1 MHIMEGFLPWQWC
14 IVWWIIALPFL
25 IMGIL
30 ELRAMMRKDREYLPL
45 LGVCGA
51 FIFIL
56 SALKLPSV
64 TGSCSHP
71 TGTGLSTMCFGVF
84 ITSIV
89 GAIVLLFQALLLAH
103 GGLSTLGANIVSMAI
118 GGPIAG
124 YAVYRSLKN
133 TKVNIYVTVF
143 LVAAIADLVTYVIT
157 SFELALAYPAQVGG
171 VVASFTAFFVIFA
184 ITQIPLAIVEG
195 CVLALVFKYIV
206 ALKPEI
212 LIKLNVFSEDQIT
225 RARQN
230 DGEVSSTE
238 AGS

>member
-14 IVWWIIALPFL
+14 AVWWIIAIPFL

-103 GGLSTLGANIVSMAI
+103 GGLSTMGANMVSMAI

-124 YAVYRSLKN
+124 YAVYRLLKD

-143 LVAAIADLVTYVIT
+143 IVTAVADLVTYVIT
-157 SFELALAYPAQVGG
+157 SLELALAYPAQVGG
-171 VVASFTAFFVIFA
+171 ILASFEAFFVIFA
-184 ITQIPLAIVEG
+184 ITQVPLAIVEG

-206 ALKPEI
+206 TLKPEI
-212 LIKLNVFSEDQIT
+212 LIKMNVFSEDQINH
-225 RARQN
+225 ARQQN
-230 DGEVSSTE
+230 DEVLSSE
-238 AGS
+238 GQS

>member
-1 MHIMEGFLPWQWC
+1 MEGFLPWQWC
-14 IVWWIIALPFL
+14 IVWWIIAIPFL
-25 IMGIL
+25 IIGLL

-103 GGLSTLGANIVSMAI
+103 GGLSTMGANMVSMAI

-124 YAVYRSLKN
+124 YAIYRLLKD
-133 TKVNIYVTVF
+133 TKVNIYVIVF
-143 LVAAIADLVTYVIT
+143 LVTAVADLVTYVIT
-157 SFELALAYPAQVGG
+157 SLELALAYPAQVGG
-171 VVASFTAFFVIFA
+171 ILASFEAFFAIFA
-184 ITQIPLAIVEG
+184 ITQVPLAIVEG

-206 ALKPEI
+206 QIKPEI
-212 LIKLNVFSEDQIT
+212 LIKLNVFSEDQING
-225 RARQN
+225 ARSN
-230 DGEVSSTE
+230 DE
-238 AGS
+238 AISPAEGRS

>member
-14 IVWWIIALPFL
+14 VIWWIIAIPFL
-25 IMGIL
+25 VMGFIQ
-30 ELRAMMRKDREYLPL
+30 LRSLIRKDRDYLPL

-71 TGTGLSTMCFGVF
+71 TGTGLSTMCFGVC
-84 ITSIV
+84 ITSIL
-89 GAIVLLFQALLLAH
+89 GAIVLLFQSLLLAH
-103 GGLSTLGANIVSMAI
+103 GGLSTLGANMVSMAI

-124 YAVYRSLKN
+124 YAVYRLLKD
-133 TKVNIYVTVF
+133 TSVNIYITVF
-143 LVAAIADLVTYVIT
+143 LVTAVADLVTYVIT
-157 SFELALAYPAQVGG
+157 SLELALAYPAQVGG
-171 VVASFTAFFVIFA
+171 IVASFEAFFVIFA
-184 ITQIPLAIVEG
+184 VTQIPLAIVEG

-206 ALKPEI
+206 TLKPDI

-225 RARQN
+225 HARQQN
-230 DGEVSSTE
+230 DRVVPAEV
-238 AGS
+238 

>member
-14 IVWWIIALPFL
+14 IVWWLIAIPFL
-25 IMGIL
+25 LMGTL

-71 TGTGLSTMCFGVF
+71 TGTGLSTLCFGIF

-103 GGLSTLGANIVSMAI
+103 GGLSTLGANMVSMAI
-118 GGPIAG
+118 GGPVAG
-124 YAVYRSLKN
+124 YAVYRLLKS
-133 TKVNIYVTVF
+133 TKINIYLTVF
-143 LVAAIADLVTYVIT
+143 LVTAVADLVTYVIT
-157 SFELALAYPAQVGG
+157 SFELALAYPAQTGG
-171 VVASFTAFFVIFA
+171 IPASFEAFFVIFA
-184 ITQIPLAIVEG
+184 ITQVPLAIVEG

-206 ALKPEI
+206 TLKPEI
-212 LIKLNVFSEDQIT
+212 LIKMNVFSEDQINH
-225 RARQN
+225 ARQQN
-230 DGEVSSTE
+230 SEVLSSE
-238 AGS
+238 GQS

>member
-14 IVWWIIALPFL
+14 IVWWLIALPFL

-71 TGTGLSTMCFGVF
+71 TGTGLSTMCFGVY

-103 GGLSTLGANIVSMAI
+103 GGLSTIGANMVSMAI

-124 YAVYRSLKN
+124 YSVYRLLKN
-133 TKVNIYVTVF
+133 SKINIYFTVF
-143 LVAAIADLVTYVIT
+143 LVTAVADLVTYVIT
-157 SFELALAYPAQVGG
+157 SFELALAYPAQAGG
-171 VVASFTAFFVIFA
+171 ILASFEAFFAIFA
-184 ITQIPLAIVEG
+184 ITQVPLAIVEG

-206 ALKPEI
+206 TLKPEI

-225 RARQN
+225 RARQH
-230 DGEVSSTE
+230 DEDVSPAEGRS
-238 AGS
+238 

>member
-14 IVWWIIALPFL
+14 IVWWLIALPFL
-25 IMGIL
+25 IMGII

-71 TGTGLSTMCFGVF
+71 TGTGLSTMCFGVY
-84 ITSIV
+84 ITSII

-103 GGLSTLGANIVSMAI
+103 GGLSTMGANMVSMAI
-118 GGPIAG
+118 GGPVAG
-124 YAVYRSLKN
+124 YAVYRLIKD
-133 TKVNIYVTVF
+133 TKINIYVTVF
-143 LVAAIADLVTYVIT
+143 LVTAVADLVTYVIT
-157 SFELALAYPAQVGG
+157 SFELALAYPAQTGG
-171 VVASFTAFFVIFA
+171 ILASFEAFFAIFA
-184 ITQIPLAIVEG
+184 ITQVPLAIVEG

-212 LIKLNVFSEDQIT
+212 LIKLKVFSEDQIT
-225 RARQN
+225 RARQY
-230 DGEVSSTE
+230 DSEISPSEGRS
-238 AGS
+238 